1 MPTVIVKDHVQDP
14 ESFEAFLRG
23 THEVDDVVAYRLTST
38 FPEQVVFAEELED
51 ASKDEL
57 VQTANEA
64 GVEVGPDDTKGDV
77 AKKLRSGTSKK

>member
-14 ESFEAFLRG
+14 VSFLSYLRG
-23 THEVDDVVAYRLTST
+23 TYEVDDVVSYRLTST
-38 FPEQVVFAEELED
+38 FPEQVVLAEDLQD

-64 GVEVGPDDTKGDV
+64 GVEVDPDDTKGDV
-77 AKKLRSGTSKK
+77 AKKLRSSAKK